1 VAARSLS
8 SAMIFQEDSTALSN
22 MNKNQQYRRADEP
35 GENEAERNADATR
48 RYLEAVAVANQQR
61 KLVLQEVLSK
71 PGAETLPLAEQ
82 EFYELCIE
90 ESDDAFRPGFVVK
103 QTRAQWSEIDRQVMW
118 EGPEWE
124 RCPTL
129 KKAKEK
135 CEEWRK
141 ALAAK
146 GLTQSDMDY

>member
-1 VAARSLS
+1 
-8 SAMIFQEDSTALSN
+8 ME
-22 MNKNQQYRRADEP
+22 KNHQSRRGGVP
-35 GENEAERNADATR
+35 GENEAERNVEVTR
-48 RYLEAVAVANQQR
+48 MYLEAVSLANQQR

-90 ESDDAFRPGFVVK
+90 ESDDVFRPGFIVK
-103 QTRAQWSEIDRQVMW
+103 QTHAQWSEIDRQVMW
-118 EGPEWE
+118 EEPEWE
-124 RCPTL
+124 SWPTL
-129 KKAKEK
+129 QKAKDR

-146 GLTQSDMDY
+146 GFTQSDLDF

>member
-1 VAARSLS
+1 MKAVNA
-8 SAMIFQEDSTALSN
+8 SN
-22 MNKNQQYRRADEP
+22 SP
-35 GENEAERNADATR
+35 
-48 RYLEAVAVANQQR
+48 R

-71 PGAETLPLAEQ
+71 PGCENLPLAKQ

-90 ESDDAFRPGFVVK
+90 ESDDIWRPGFILN
-103 QTRAQWSEIDRQVMW
+103 QTQARWSEIDRQVIW

-124 RCPTL
+124 RWPML
-129 KKAKEK
+129 KKAEER

-146 GLTQSDMDY
+146 GFSQSDMDL